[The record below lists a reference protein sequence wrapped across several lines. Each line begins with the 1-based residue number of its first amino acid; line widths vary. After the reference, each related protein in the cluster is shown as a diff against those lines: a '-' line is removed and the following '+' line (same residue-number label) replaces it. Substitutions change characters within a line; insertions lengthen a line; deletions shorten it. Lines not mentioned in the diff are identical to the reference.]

1 MRKVLIT
8 LTSFALVFLVFT
20 GCSKKAETK
29 KDAVLIEQ
37 EQSKKTS
44 EASLVVV
51 PDLTG
56 LSYEKACL
64 KLQELKLIPQ
74 LATALEE
81 GKVVDQLPYRGDKTV
96 RGGIVWLWLEKE
108 NKKTTSAQS
117 LKSSQKKQFT
127 VCLDPGHQAQAD
139 LKPEPIGPNASQT
152 KERCRGG
159 TRGVK
164 TKTPEY
170 QLTLTIALKLRN
182 ELEKSGIKVVMT
194 RESNQVKVSNAER
207 AQIANQAQADLFL
220 RLHFDGSSN
229 SQTRGASFLVPAKNQ
244 WTKPIY
250 QESYQAAQV
259 IKKAYIEATGL
270 KDLGIILR
278 DDITGFNW
286 SKVPVVLAEMGFLTS
301 PEEDTLLNNPSFQ
314 QKMVTGLKKGITH
327 YLKAKKD

>member
-1 MRKVLIT
+1 MQKTLIT
-8 LTSFALVFLVFT
+8 LIFLALVFSAVA

-29 KDAVLIEQ
+29 KDAVSTEQ
-37 EQSKKTS
+37 EPSKETS
-44 EASLVVV
+44 ETSLIVV

-56 LSYEKACL
+56 LSFTKARL
-64 KLQELKLIPQ
+64 KLQELKLNPR

-81 GKVVDQLPYRGDKTV
+81 GKVVDQLPHNGEKTLPNSV
-96 RGGIVWLWLEKE
+96 IWLWLKKE
-108 NKKTTSAQS
+108 SKKTTSAHS
-117 LKSSQKKQFT
+117 PKTSSKKQFT

-139 LKPEPIGPNASQT
+139 LRPEPIGPNASQT

-159 TRGVK
+159 TRGAK

-170 QLTLTIALKLRN
+170 QLTLIIALKLRD

-194 RESNQVKVSNAER
+194 RESNQVNVSNAER

-220 RLHFDGSSN
+220 RLHLNGSSN
-229 SQTRGASFLVPAKNQ
+229 SQTRGASFLAPAKNQ

-259 IKKAYIEATGL
+259 IKEAYIEATGL
-270 KDLGIILR
+270 KDLGINLR

-286 SKVPVVLAEMGFLTS
+286 SKVPVALAEMGFFTS

-314 QKMVTGLKKGITH
+314 QKMVTGLKGGIIQ